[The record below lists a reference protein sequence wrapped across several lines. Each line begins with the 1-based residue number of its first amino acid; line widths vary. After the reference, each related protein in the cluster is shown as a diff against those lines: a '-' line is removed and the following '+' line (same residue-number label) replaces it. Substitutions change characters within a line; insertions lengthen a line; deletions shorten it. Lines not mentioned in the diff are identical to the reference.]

1 MPKNQNKV
9 PKVQNRNTTPK
20 PNRGR
25 GWVAG
30 SGEVECERGIENI
43 FQKKFSHKKFTS
55 YPQIRYAYNMSL
67 VANQEM
73 QVTEE
78 ERIELQSHYPYA
90 GVKLSELSVQ
100 EERLILFHLR
110 GLTKAAAGRAAGY
123 RNLDHVYEVF
133 KKPKIQK
140 AIEYLRE
147 EMREEVRFDR
157 NTATTMYLEAH
168 RKSATATE
176 EKNVVDSLCKLHGL
190 FAPEQATQVNINVDK
205 IEQLERL
212 PDAELLRIAGVDTS
226 YLEPKREG

>member
-1 MPKNQNKV
+1 
-9 PKVQNRNTTPK
+9 
-20 PNRGR
+20 
-25 GWVAG
+25 
-30 SGEVECERGIENI
+30 
-43 FQKKFSHKKFTS
+43 
-55 YPQIRYAYNMSL
+55 MSL

-78 ERIELQSHYPYA
+78 DRIELQSHYPYA

-140 AIEYLRE
+140 AVEYLRE
-147 EMREEVRFDR
+147 EMREEVKFDR

-205 IEQLERL
+205 IQQLERL
-212 PDAELLRIAGVDTS
+212 PDSELLKLAGVDTS
-226 YLEPKREG
+226 YLEPKGEPND

>member
-1 MPKNQNKV
+1 
-9 PKVQNRNTTPK
+9 
-20 PNRGR
+20 
-25 GWVAG
+25 
-30 SGEVECERGIENI
+30 
-43 FQKKFSHKKFTS
+43 
-55 YPQIRYAYNMSL
+55 MSL

-147 EMREEVRFDR
+147 EMREEVKFDR

-205 IEQLERL
+205 IQQLERL

-226 YLEPKREG
+226 YLEPKGETND

>member
-1 MPKNQNKV
+1 
-9 PKVQNRNTTPK
+9 
-20 PNRGR
+20 
-25 GWVAG
+25 
-30 SGEVECERGIENI
+30 
-43 FQKKFSHKKFTS
+43 
-55 YPQIRYAYNMSL
+55 MSL

-100 EERLILFHLR
+100 EERLVLFHLR
-110 GLTKAAAGRAAGY
+110 GLNKAAAGRAAGY
-123 RNLDHVYEVF
+123 RNMDHVYEVF

-140 AIEYLRE
+140 AVEYLRE

-205 IEQLERL
+205 IQQLERL
-212 PDAELLRIAGVDTS
+212 PDSELLKLAGVDVS
-226 YLEPKREG
+226 YLEPKGETND